1 MLRVFFYTGAKPE
14 IVWLELKS
22 VWVASVSTFVQI
34 RFVRVLVRD
43 DAAAHV
49 YVLCTSHFRSSRG
62 VLLCASLARY
72 FICNSPFLSIGSTPE
87 LGIDA
92 LMTQWWYWAVFSR
105 SVSITVTPTLGRSC
119 IWKGQPLV
127 LSHLA
132 RIVCN
137 REPSS
142 RVENRFIASVFR
154 RKLIVLLVRNCSHPS
169 RTHQI
174 SAS

>member
-1 MLRVFFYTGAKPE
+1 MLRVFFYTRVKPE
-14 IVWLELKS
+14 MVWLELMS

-72 FICNSPFLSIGSTPE
+72 IVCNSPFLSIRSTPE

-119 IWKGQPLV
+119 IGKSNRIYFLISLESSAISNPLHEFNIA
-127 LSHLA
+127 LL
-132 RIVCN
+132 RPCFG
-137 REPSS
+137 
-142 RVENRFIASVFR
+142 EN
-154 RKLIVLLVRNCSHPS
+154 
-169 RTHQI
+169 
-174 SAS
+174 